1 MPRRKRVSATLE
13 ERQAVARQ
21 IVADAKRQHGDYD
34 DEENGVIL
42 DSRRGRAVRIEV
54 PIVSITAYR
63 QCLLD
68 IVRECHRQM
77 EDSRPTRMKG
87 RHTGIVLG
95 GYQATWRKYVSAWK
109 RRG

>member
-1 MPRRKRVSATLE
+1 MSVTIE

-21 IVADAKRQHGDYD
+21 IVADAKRQHSDYD
-34 DEENGVIL
+34 DEEHNTIM

-54 PIVSITAYR
+54 PIVSVTAYR

-68 IVRECHRQM
+68 IIRECHRQH
-77 EDSRPTRMKG
+77 EDCHPQRMKG
-87 RHTGIVLG
+87 RHPGIVLG
-95 GYQATWRKYVSAWK
+95 GYQSIWRKYVSAWK